1 MYTLKKTARFAG
13 AALFLGL
20 VILLPVNYLTAL
32 QYHVSDITAH
42 LVQYR
47 FNIAVNVFYVLDS
60 LVVLSLLYVI
70 LKPVNRSVA
79 LFATFF
85 RLVSAVAWAILT
97 LTMLNVLQLLGD
109 PTHVSTFTTNQLLA
123 LAKLQGAY
131 GNDAYYIGLPA
142 WALASTIYSVLWFKS
157 EYIPKALAIY
167 GVLSSVWCVLCAF
180 AYLAV
185 PHFDQMVNVWLYDV
199 PMVIFELVLGLWLL
213 VRGLRPARLEHLN
226 IVNQEKL

>member
-1 MYTLKKTARFAG
+1 MSQTGTVDTTQSIVARVAG

-20 VILLPVNYLTAL
+20 VILLPVNYLTSL
-32 QYHVSDITAH
+32 HYHISDITVH

-70 LKPVNRSVA
+70 LKPVNRSIA
-79 LFATFF
+79 LVATFF
-85 RLVSAVAWAILT
+85 RLVSAVAWAILA

-109 PTHVSTFTTNQLLA
+109 PTHLSAFTTNQLLA

-157 EYIPKALAIY
+157 RYIPKALAIY

-199 PMVIFELVLGLWLL
+199 PMAIFELVLGLWLL
-213 VRGLRPARLEHLN
+213 VRGLRVHENAA
-226 IVNQEKL
+226 